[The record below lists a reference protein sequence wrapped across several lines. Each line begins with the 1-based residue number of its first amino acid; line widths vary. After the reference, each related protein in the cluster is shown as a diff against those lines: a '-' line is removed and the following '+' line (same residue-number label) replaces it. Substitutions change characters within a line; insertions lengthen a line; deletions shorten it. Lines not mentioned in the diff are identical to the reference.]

1 MYCTNCGAEIAD
13 GINFCPYC
21 GTALNSATALTA
33 AASSI
38 TPANEY
44 QVILISKGTCD
55 TLTLKNLLSDVFS
68 YSSAEASS
76 LLNNMPVQIAQNLNE
91 EEASVIAQM
100 FCEYG
105 AEITVLDEK
114 MTYVDLSENA
124 SSSLF
129 NFDGSLITKAAAIIG
144 ALTIANKVTSFRTI
158 RKPSLLE
165 RIFRPLFTPK
175 PPRRYVPVQRHEPTR
190 YVKPKP
196 VYRNTMERQQ
206 RPVTGHHGGP
216 NGRMKGHL
224 PH

>member
-1 MYCTNCGAEIAD
+1 MYCPNCGAEIAN

-21 GTALNSATALTA
+21 GTALTSATALTTTV
-33 AASSI
+33 SSI

-44 QVILISKGTCD
+44 QLILVSRGTCD
-55 TLTLKNLLSDVFS
+55 TSTLKSLLSDVFN

-76 LLNNMPVQIAQNLNE
+76 LVNNMPVQIAQNLSE

-100 FCEYG
+100 FSEYG

-114 MTYVDLSENA
+114 QTYVDLSKNA
-124 SSSLF
+124 SQSLF
-129 NFDGSLITKAAAIIG
+129 NMDGSLIAKAAAVIG
-144 ALTIANKVTSFRTI
+144 ALTIANKVTSYRTI

-165 RIFRPLFTPK
+165 RIFRPMFTPK
-175 PPRRYVPVQRHEPTR
+175 PPKRYVPVQRHEPPRVT
-190 YVKPKP
+190 KPKP

-216 NGRMKGHL
+216 NGRMKGPVQH
-224 PH
+224 